1 MDSPQLITL
10 DVRLLTGDQENIK
23 HRFGT
28 AVKTPHSFNQFC
40 NHHNSEIKLI
50 STPKLS
56 KSSAAHMFFFV
67 YHLQIPTFS
76 VVTPTFLRENTGLR
90 SSIWTPW
97 WRWFCCC
104 WLRSLLPAL
113 WLPPGADYG
122 AETRTSNGKLW
133 GVPHFQAGPYHMYI
147 IYIYIYNVGCLIA

>member
-28 AVKTPHSFNQFC
+28 AVKTPHSLTNFC

-56 KSSAAHMFFFV
+56 KSSAAHMFFLFTT
-67 YHLQIPTFS
+67 YKSPPFRCNPHLSTGKHRPQELYLDP
-76 VVTPTFLRENTGLR
+76 VVAVILLLLAALFAAGTMITTRRGLWSR
-90 SSIWTPW
+90 
-97 WRWFCCC
+97 
-104 WLRSLLPAL
+104 
-113 WLPPGADYG
+113 
-122 AETRTSNGKLW
+122 N
-133 GVPHFQAGPYHMYI
+133 PHFKRQVMGCTTLSGRPISYVYN
-147 IYIYIYNVGCLIA
+147 IYIYIMLAA